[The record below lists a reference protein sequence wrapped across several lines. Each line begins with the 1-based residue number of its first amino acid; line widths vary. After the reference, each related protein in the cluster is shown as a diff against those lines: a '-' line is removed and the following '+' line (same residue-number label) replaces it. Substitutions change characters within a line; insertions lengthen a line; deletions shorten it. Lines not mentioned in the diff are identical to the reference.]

1 LEGGQSGYIRVTTT
15 MSGRKTDMSE
25 RVSALFPTRDDAE
38 RAAAALMDHGVSRE
52 EISLLARGPIRGD
65 VPEPADP
72 GTLTY
77 TSDADVKGGAAAGA
91 GVGGLLGLLAT
102 AAALTVPGFGPVL
115 AAGTFAAAL
124 ATGTAMGGVAG
135 AIAGGVYGALRDLGM
150 GESDAQRFER
160 GVQAGA
166 TLVSVHTPTMTTA
179 EIQAVF
185 AKYNA
190 SDVVVGVLPDPDPR
204 RTSIVDEDDIVVA
217 AERGTNI
224 SDTPGPI

>member
-1 LEGGQSGYIRVTTT
+1 
-15 MSGRKTDMSE
+15 MSE

-72 GTLTY
+72 SALTY
-77 TSDADVKGGAAAGA
+77 TSDADVKAGAAAGA

-102 AAALTVPGFGPVL
+102 AAALTVPGVGPVL
-115 AAGTFAAAL
+115 AVGTMAAAL

-160 GVQAGA
+160 GVKAGA
-166 TLVSVHTPTMTTA
+166 TLVSVHTLAIPTA
-179 EIQAVF
+179 EIQAEF

-190 SDVVVGVLPDPDPR
+190 SDIVVGVLPDPDPR
-204 RTSIVDEDDIVVA
+204 RTEIVDDEDDVA
-217 AERGTNI
+217 VIAERRTNET
-224 SDTPGPI
+224 DNLGPL

>member
-1 LEGGQSGYIRVTTT
+1 
-15 MSGRKTDMSE
+15 MAE

-38 RAAAALMDHGVSRE
+38 RAAAALMDHGVDRQ

-72 GTLTY
+72 GAFTY
-77 TSDADVKGGAAAGA
+77 TSDADVKAGATAGA

-115 AAGTFAAAL
+115 AAGAMAAAL

-160 GVQAGA
+160 GVQAGS
-166 TLVSVHTPTMTTA
+166 TLVSVHTMAMATA
-179 EIQAVF
+179 EIQAEF

-190 SDVVVGVLPDPDPR
+190 SDIVVGVLPDPDPR
-204 RTSIVDEDDIVVA
+204 STAIVDDDDVSVVTA
-217 AERGTNI
+217 RGDGGVDNI
-224 SDTPGPI
+224 IGR